1 MSYRTIPL
9 FLPLPALFSS
19 FYIFQLADAGRG
31 IYLQQAIVAAIAFVL
46 CFWFAKRDNTEKQT
60 NSDQRAFKALFIT
73 ALLLYLPSVLALIKS
88 DSTPAHRWLSLGGI
102 RIYLA
107 ACLLPACLY
116 LIAKFAQIANNA
128 SQRQTLTAAIAL
140 ILLALAMQT
149 DAAQAT
155 AFAAAI
161 AFIIWRSGWTS
172 AQITSLAIL
181 CVANLTLAW
190 MKEPSIAPV
199 NYVEGVIQLA
209 SSQHPLAGIT
219 ISLVALILPTGL
231 AWIAW
236 QRQQPGIAAAA
247 LYYFIISAC
256 AYAQLT
262 PMPLL
267 GFGASPIIGYFL
279 LAGLMRRD

>member
-1 MSYRTIPL
+1 MSYRAITL
-9 FLPLPALFSS
+9 FLPLPALLAS
-19 FYIFQLADAGRG
+19 FYLFHLADAGRG
-31 IYLQQAIVAAIAFVL
+31 VYLQQAIVAAIAFVL
-46 CFWFAKRDNTEKQT
+46 CFWFTKRDNKETQT
-60 NSDQRAFKALFIT
+60 NSSQRALKALFVT
-73 ALLLYLPSVLALIKS
+73 ALLLCLPSVLALIKGE
-88 DSTPAHRWLSLGGI
+88 STLAHRWLSLGGI

-116 LIAKFAQIANNA
+116 LIAKVASDAN
-128 SQRQTLTAAIAL
+128 QRQTLTAAIAL

-155 AFAAAI
+155 AFAGAI

-172 AQITSLAIL
+172 AQITSLTIL

-190 MKEPSIAPV
+190 MREPNIAPV

-209 SSQHPLAGIT
+209 SSQQLLAGIA
-219 ISLVALILPTGL
+219 IGLLALVLPTSL

-236 QRQQPGIAAAA
+236 QRQQPCIAAAA
-247 LYYFIISAC
+247 LYYLIISAC